1 MHIVTVIPISRGISK
16 ETLTYF
22 TKSDV
27 TLGGIV
33 KIPLRKKVVF
43 GLIVDKKDVSQ
54 MKSEIKSLPYSIKKV
69 EEMQSGAFLT
79 QNFTEAVKKIAD
91 YNATSIG
98 SVLFSLIPKYI
109 LEESSQITL
118 NETLP
123 LKDAFN
129 ETVLLQCDSEERFA
143 TYKSLVRE
151 EFAKNHSVY
160 FCVPTIE
167 DLHNAKLLLERGIE
181 NYTYTLHSGLS
192 KKEMLDAW
200 GKICQEK
207 HPVLIIGT
215 GSFLS
220 IPKNNIGT
228 IILEKESSRG
238 YKMQTRPFLDIRNMA
253 ETIAREMKVRLVL
266 GDMFLRSETLW
277 EEKNGRYAPL
287 SPLKFRSLSSA
298 NCELVDMRT
307 PQDMKSKDFKIIG
320 DKLVKIIETNIQNNE
335 HLFLFCS
342 RKGLAPSTVCSD
354 CGTTVSCT
362 NCHMPVVLYGR
373 KNDSGGAKNIFI
385 CNHCGEKYD
394 TRMLCGH
401 CGGWRLTP
409 LGIGIEKVVE
419 EIEKMF
425 PNAKIIVF
433 DKEHVTTQKKA
444 EKTRDL
450 FYNTP
455 GSICIGTEMAL
466 SYLNNK
472 IDNTGVVTLDSYF
485 SIPDFQISEKVF
497 HILLEMRHL
506 STRNFLIQTRQEDTK
521 IFEHALKG
529 NLMDFYR
536 NEIDE
541 RKLLGYPPFNT
552 YIKITLEGDKNTV
565 RKEMEKVKEFF
576 LPFKLQIF
584 DAFIKIFKNKH
595 VVHGLVYME
604 KNSWPDKNLLEKL
617 KQLPPQ
623 FSIRID
629 PGSLL

>member
-1 MHIVTVIPISRGISK
+1 MQIVTVIPISRGISK

-43 GLIVDKKDVSQ
+43 GLIVDTKDVSQ

-79 QNFTEAVKKIAD
+79 RNFTEAVKKIAD

-320 DKLVKIIETNIQNNE
+320 DKLVKIIENNIQNNE

-394 TRMLCGH
+394 TKILCSH

-433 DKEHVTTQKKA
+433 DKEHITTQKKA

-472 IDNTGVVTLDSYF
+472 IDNTAVVTLDSYF

-497 HILLEMRHL
+497 HTLLEMRHL
-506 STRNFLIQTRQEDTK
+506 STQNFLIQTRQEDTK

-584 DAFIKIFKNKH
+584 DAFIKIVKNKH

>member
-1 MHIVTVIPISRGISK
+1 MNIVTVIPISKGINK

-22 TKSDV
+22 TKNEV
-27 TLGGIV
+27 VLGGIV
-33 KIPLRKKVVF
+33 KIPLRKKIIY

-79 QNFTEAVKKIAD
+79 NSFTEAIKKMAD

-109 LEESSQITL
+109 LEENNRFIL
-118 NETLP
+118 NETTD
-123 LKDAFN
+123 LKDTFN

-160 FCVPTIE
+160 FCIPTIE
-167 DLHNAKLLLERGIE
+167 DLNSAKVLLERGIE
-181 NYTYTLHSGLS
+181 NFTYVLHSGLS
-192 KKEMLDAW
+192 KKEMLETW
-200 GKICQEK
+200 QKICEEK

-228 IILEKESSRG
+228 IILEKESSRS
-238 YKMQTRPFLDIRNMA
+238 YKMQTRPFLDIRNVA
-253 ETIAREMKVRLVL
+253 ETLAREMKIRLVL

-277 EEKNGRYAPL
+277 EEKNGKYSPL

-307 PQDMKSKDFKIIG
+307 PQDMKSKDFRIIG
-320 DKLVKIIETNIQNNE
+320 DKLTKIIENNIKNNE
-335 HLFLFCS
+335 HIFLFCS

-362 NCHMPVVLYGR
+362 NCHMPVVLYGK
-373 KNDSGGAKNIFI
+373 KNDPGGAKNIFI

-394 TRMLCGH
+394 TKILCSH
-401 CGGWRLTP
+401 CGGWRLTS
-409 LGIGIEKVVE
+409 LGIGIERVDE
-419 EIEKMF
+419 EIEKLF
-425 PNAKIIVF
+425 PNAKIFIF
-433 DKEHVTTQKKA
+433 DKEHITTQKKA
-444 EKTRDL
+444 EKIRDL
-450 FYNTP
+450 FYNSP

-466 SYLNNK
+466 SYLKYK
-472 IDNTGVVTLDSYF
+472 IENTAVVTLDSYF

-497 HILLEMRHL
+497 HILLETRHL
-506 STRNFLIQTRQEDTK
+506 STQNFLIQTRQEDTK
-521 IFEHALKG
+521 IFDYALKG

-536 NEIDE
+536 NEMEE
-541 RKLLGYPPFNT
+541 RKSLGYPPFNT
-552 YIKITLEGDKNTV
+552 YIKITLQGDKNSV
-565 RKEMEKVKEFF
+565 RKEMEKIKEFF

-584 DAFIKIFKNKH
+584 DAFIKKIKNKH
-595 VVHGLVYME
+595 VVHGLVYLE
-604 KNSWPDKNLLEKL
+604 KGAWPDKNLLEKL